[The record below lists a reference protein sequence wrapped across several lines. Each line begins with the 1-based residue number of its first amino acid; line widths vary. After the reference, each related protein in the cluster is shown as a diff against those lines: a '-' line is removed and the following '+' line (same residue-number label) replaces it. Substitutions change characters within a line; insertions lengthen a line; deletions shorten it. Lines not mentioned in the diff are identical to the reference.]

1 LHPYYREIRYAVSI
15 ITNPNGSIVRFSS
28 VNAKSVVAN
37 DNARFD
43 PGQVYV
49 GSGGDLKY
57 WPSKGI
63 EWITLTN
70 VPNGSFL
77 SIEAIGIHT
86 DSTASDI
93 VILY

>member
-1 LHPYYREIRYAVSI
+1 ME
-15 ITNPNGSIVRFSS
+15 ITNPNGSIVRFTS
-28 VNAKSVVAN
+28 VNAKSVTAD

-57 WPSKGI
+57 YPTKGSD
-63 EWITLTN
+63 WVTLTN

-77 SIEAIGIHT
+77 PIEAIGIHT